1 MSGPTGVDDDDK
13 LRNLWKQSRGVV
25 DIHKENL
32 YNNTS
37 ERPFVRQTLNKEIF
51 SDDVPDS
58 LGAVPPTWS
67 GAPRQDQPDYSVENL
82 DASFN
87 TIFINTNNTA
97 YGPNTTHSLAP
108 IGYPHL
114 TYYHQWEFKEFD
126 TADQLSR
133 PNGDVVATTWY
144 IEDLSNNV
152 IGREKSLARNT
163 ISFNKGGRGDYQ
175 QKFYIRDQ
183 TGNLVDV
190 AELEDPYKF
199 VFDNQTGFILI
210 YANDALSPNWYLNSG
225 ANSVPPPTEGP
236 LVGSFIRYTGA
247 KGAAGGSG
255 SGGGSSV
262 GNINLVQ
269 VLELQNENLP
279 YHPPFED
286 IGFGN
291 FIPAKGMYY
300 MPIANYVIASV
311 DKTSALAMG
320 HFTVKIKGPNYDLV
334 FQFMASVVNGR
345 NPTIKVLNSNLES
358 QTDGWGNLIMY
369 DDDANNKWRICL
381 GFDETEKI
389 PVGNPPSAPWTNVNP
404 AGLPPPTWWIN
415 GGQSQQTFDYI
426 RITLVN
432 NNANQNNLTI
442 TPIAEGNWELS
453 SESEFKDITLA
464 PIHSITGL
472 WTGQPGDL
480 PNPLSINYTYRY
492 KVISKLALSNIDPSG
507 NIASDTAVNVFY
519 KDIALAHNTKIGSWK
534 FDTNS
539 TNESQL
545 AQVPP
550 AGVGSGFWENVRTFE
565 TKYNKGDLALQ
576 GEKIQIDS
584 KLLNIIGD
592 VTTDGNIT
600 VDRNIETINGDII
613 HNTSTVITEVNYNN
627 NNFFTRTANTGSG
640 GTWQTI
646 ARTES
651 FMDVHLRRAT
661 AIFEVFDKSNTIG
674 NTAGVP
680 VGGVFGERDPA
691 SVDDYILFSVSW
703 YYDTYIGQ
711 SAINGGGFHDI
722 DSNTGTIDPPRCTIN
737 VINSRC
743 GTNFAPSGNMGYI
756 SSLRVETNFIRDALN
771 GNHQAVAQIQIKRH
785 SSGTLAGN
793 QVGEGV
799 TDVKVRMINNNE
811 GINSNTLNWNLVS
824 NDFQFT
830 VPSSQNG
837 SHILEFPLCKYD
849 TNTGTL
855 TDNNRTGVVSTS
867 TVNGDLQSTYFDKL
881 KTNYITEAEN
891 DIKILVDDDI
901 LAAQQPTFSNKI
913 IIGNSNNETT
923 HSISFFGGN
932 TTTPL
937 QSAVLNLNGNSG
949 NGVKTGDL
957 YYQNSSGD
965 AGVGDTLINSV
976 YTKGHYTDELCN
988 PALVQPIKI
997 DLTTAGLNVSDNDW
1011 ITLAVVGKPSSS
1023 QRRASALFELSERS
1037 GGHQQSIIFRAGMS
1051 YSSTTTNEYDNQ
1063 KNNYIEVISNI
1074 YYSEIRF
1081 LRLRIKYN
1089 SSASNT
1095 DGTTGTQTTRK
1106 IIYGGGV
1113 LQVQI
1118 NGNAND
1124 PGPNPPA
1131 GSGLTP
1137 TPQPPNYL
1145 YLKIYQNTK
1154 NNGWVSNS
1162 SVIRNYS
1169 QNEDIPVYD
1178 TTYNGSNGTTG
1189 EIYTLDKTVS
1199 LTAKN
1204 HITTTQEKTFKFCGS
1219 GITVTNTDKYYLDTI
1234 EDSDSG
1240 WPSRPFPGSEI
1251 QIKLDRMGINMNKST
1266 ITHLWDIPQSW
1277 IRHITPQT
1285 NSNGDTVYEPN
1296 PEKVGGAFSS
1306 SGGHREGV
1314 AVSIS
1319 TLQNY
1324 YQQMEQPFKL
1334 YRGGQASITGALS
1347 KTTLTNSYNF
1357 TDGFLAMLSEG
1368 PETSN
1373 NTKKANAIVYRNDF
1387 MDGVYNV
1394 GTSGMNLEW
1403 RTKFDWTNTEIVRGN
1418 ANNGLNN
1425 TPYSFGLTG
1434 LDEFDAT
1441 GNKFSS
1447 TGGWTWTNGTNQ
1459 NNYIYVNTS
1468 QAAPENN
1475 YITFRGK
1482 TGHNNT
1488 TFSEYVNDS
1497 LFLAGEGRGFDLFGL
1512 RNKWHIMPQKN
1523 MSAYVLS
1530 AYLYIQ
1536 HQSSSFSI
1544 NFGGTPASAPHQVQ
1558 FILCGTTFSTS
1569 SSGNNTIRELTT
1581 LATITNTNASN
1592 DTVNPSWSRLHDTGS
1607 VAQDNNWIRWYPNG
1621 GNGEFSKGIYIGRT
1635 YEQKFDSIVES
1646 DQRFDALSIR
1656 VKVRVRNTSSS
1667 FSATSVTIRGTP
1679 ARLGF
1684 YISPLIRSVP

>member
-389 PVGNPPSAPWTNVNP
+389 PVGNSPSKPWTNVNP

-613 HNTSTVITEVNYNN
+613 HNTSTVIKEVNYDN
-627 NNFFTRTANTGSG
+627 NNFRTTTANTGSG
-640 GTWQTI
+640 GEWQTI

-651 FMDVHLRRAT
+651 FLEVHLRRAT

-674 NTAGVP
+674 NTAGIP

-881 KTNYITEAEN
+881 KTGIFNSAIISGNEEGGKPRIEFDGDKIKLNFDDSKFFSQLEIGNTDTN
-891 DIKILVDDDI
+891 NNIKIKCGAAYGTNSSMIDMNDFNIENAGKISNFNNSGSLQNRAYVQEIEYDLANQNLLPANNGWISIGFVGQFNQQNPPVPINSNSFRGDALVELENRTGNYHHIVKFRVQYTYGNPNIRVISNNFMSDSNARAKFKALRLAYRTLWPGLYTGCVLQFKLDSSLNTSNPGVMHMKIWQNCPEGTSSGGWKFDTRLFKHTFLSMPTIYVPDALHGKTNSQDPPPYYGTTYPNEISVNLETAGDLQQTNKLTIKNDLSVTDDI
-901 LAAQQPTFSNKI
+901 SVDNDLSVGNDLSVTRFAKVEPGGSLKTDKIVRSTAGSSSSTPSIEIGSVDTGKNFTTKFLEPITLKNDLNKADAI
-913 IIGNSNNETT
+913 SYLDNLGDSNNNVGTILAYRNPGVTFNNIGLLFGGGVSGYNSGTSFWSEGTEHPPMHLASPTRYT
-923 HSISFFGGN
+923 HSLDMNSGSDYYTVASKIANFNPPYKLYCNGG
-932 TTTPL
+932 L
-937 QSAVLNLNGNSG
+937 GIKGSVSLLNFSDKPFWNYTEKSYINSG
-949 NGVKTGDL
+949 NSVAPQASRVIKSPGMGCGSGFIRKVNLYHMRSALVCTGD
-957 YYQNSSGD
+957 
-965 AGVGDTLINSV
+965 T
-976 YTKGHYTDELCN
+976 
-988 PALVQPIKI
+988 
-997 DLTTAGLNVSDNDW
+997 
-1011 ITLAVVGKPSSS
+1011 
-1023 QRRASALFELSERS
+1023 
-1037 GGHQQSIIFRAGMS
+1037 
-1051 YSSTTTNEYDNQ
+1051 
-1063 KNNYIEVISNI
+1063 
-1074 YYSEIRF
+1074 
-1081 LRLRIKYN
+1081 
-1089 SSASNT
+1089 
-1095 DGTTGTQTTRK
+1095 
-1106 IIYGGGV
+1106 
-1113 LQVQI
+1113 
-1118 NGNAND
+1118 
-1124 PGPNPPA
+1124 
-1131 GSGLTP
+1131 
-1137 TPQPPNYL
+1137 
-1145 YLKIYQNTK
+1145 
-1154 NNGWVSNS
+1154 VSNS
-1162 SVIRNYS
+1162 QSRNKFFITLELWLFNLGGSPLRNGVSTSAPFINGGSAYKPTS
-1169 QNEDIPVYD
+1169 SANRRRIMKRTFVVNGPVTGPVAERKFYYPFNDELATIDNNSIP
-1178 TTYNGSNGTTG
+1178 TYN
-1189 EIYTLDKTVS
+1189 
-1199 LTAKN
+1199 
-1204 HITTTQEKTFKFCGS
+1204 
-1219 GITVTNTDKYYLDTI
+1219 
-1234 EDSDSG
+1234 
-1240 WPSRPFPGSEI
+1240 PS
-1251 QIKLDRMGINMNKST
+1251 
-1266 ITHLWDIPQSW
+1266 
-1277 IRHITPQT
+1277 
-1285 NSNGDTVYEPN
+1285 
-1296 PEKVGGAFSS
+1296 
-1306 SGGHREGV
+1306 
-1314 AVSIS
+1314 
-1319 TLQNY
+1319 
-1324 YQQMEQPFKL
+1324 
-1334 YRGGQASITGALS
+1334 
-1347 KTTLTNSYNF
+1347 
-1357 TDGFLAMLSEG
+1357 
-1368 PETSN
+1368 
-1373 NTKKANAIVYRNDF
+1373 
-1387 MDGVYNV
+1387 
-1394 GTSGMNLEW
+1394 
-1403 RTKFDWTNTEIVRGN
+1403 
-1418 ANNGLNN
+1418 
-1425 TPYSFGLTG
+1425 
-1434 LDEFDAT
+1434 
-1441 GNKFSS
+1441 
-1447 TGGWTWTNGTNQ
+1447 
-1459 NNYIYVNTS
+1459 
-1468 QAAPENN
+1468 APENSYVDPRTDGGSKRICTQHTLDGDFSYWEGDRIQVCAFLYGN
-1475 YITFRGK
+1475 PEFSDDDDDGWKPQSVGVQPGVECRFENLTQAGYFHDSNKDPDDNNATNREKARQWRGPF
-1482 TGHNNT
+1482 NQILNT
-1488 TFSEYVNDS
+1488 SE
-1497 LFLAGEGRGFDLFGL
+1497 
-1512 RNKWHIMPQKN
+1512 
-1523 MSAYVLS
+1523 
-1530 AYLYIQ
+1530 
-1536 HQSSSFSI
+1536 I
-1544 NFGGTPASAPHQVQ
+1544 NSG
-1558 FILCGTTFSTS
+1558 
-1569 SSGNNTIRELTT
+1569 GNNTSSMEIVHREM
-1581 LATITNTNASN
+1581 NSGNDDHVWMRASN
-1592 DTVNPSWSRLHDTGS
+1592 NVP
-1607 VAQDNNWIRWYPNG
+1607 I
-1621 GNGEFSKGIYIGRT
+1621 
-1635 YEQKFDSIVES
+1635 IVE
-1646 DQRFDALSIR
+1646 LI
-1656 VKVRVRNTSSS
+1656 
-1667 FSATSVTIRGTP
+1667 GTEHTR
-1679 ARLGF
+1679 A
-1684 YISPLIRSVP
+1684 I